1 MAENYP
7 HIQKVAVFGSV
18 YKKGFAAASTEL
30 LQSLEKYHVAL
41 YIDSNMEQFLKAN
54 NAYLPSTYQLVKKN
68 QPIVVDLALSLGG
81 DGTFLKTA
89 KRVGSA
95 GVPILGINLGN
106 LGFLVDVKGDEI
118 AAAIDEIMN
127 SGFSIEERSLL
138 SLHAPAIFPDED
150 EAIALNEVAVLK
162 QDTSSMI
169 KVHTSLNGEYLCTY
183 RADGLLV
190 STPTGSTAYALSV
203 GASILMPENSSFV
216 VSPVAPHSLN
226 LRPVIVPDHWQIDLD
241 IESRNRHFLIAIDGR
256 SVVCKSGIHLTLRKA
271 PYAIKVAK
279 RNGHTYFQT
288 LREKLMWGVDARL
301 DA

>member
-18 YKKGFAAASTEL
+18 HKQGFAKASTEL
-30 LQSLEKYHVAL
+30 LKCLEKHQVSIL
-41 YIDSNMEQFLKAN
+41 LDVRMEQFLRSN
-54 NAYLPSTYQLVKKN
+54 NAYLPVAYQVIQKGDSFA
-68 QPIVVDLALSLGG
+68 VDLALSLGG

-95 GVPILGINLGN
+95 GIPILGINLGN

-118 AAAIDEIMN
+118 SAAIDEIMAE
-127 SGFSIEERSLL
+127 GFNVEERSLL
-138 SLHAPAIFPDED
+138 EVKAPDVLPDGD
-150 EAIALNEVAVLK
+150 TIALNEVAVLK

-169 KVHTSLNGEYLCTY
+169 KVHTSLNGQYLCTY
-183 RADGLLV
+183 RADGLLI

-203 GASILMPENSSFV
+203 GASIVMPQSSSFV

-241 IESRNRHFLIAIDGR
+241 VESRNNHFLIAVDGR
-256 SVVCKSGIHLTLRKA
+256 SVVCKSGLHLVLKKA
-271 PYAIKVAK
+271 DYSVKVAK

-288 LREKLMWGVDARL
+288 LREKLMWGADARL
-301 DA
+301 DV